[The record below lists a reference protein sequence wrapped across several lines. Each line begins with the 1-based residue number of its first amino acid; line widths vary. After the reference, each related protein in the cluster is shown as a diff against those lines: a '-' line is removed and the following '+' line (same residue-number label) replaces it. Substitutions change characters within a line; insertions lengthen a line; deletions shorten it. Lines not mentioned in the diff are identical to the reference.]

1 MAGGVRDER
10 WVKPSRATVWPSR
23 TRDRTA
29 SASDVIS
36 ATWAQSTGAV
46 AVGTVGAVNDRLP
59 VPGGGG
65 SLGSVLLEAVDR
77 AATTRWDAAVRRA
90 ASASGATIEVKV
102 AAVTRTFARE
112 LAVAGAATGGAAAVP
127 GVGTAAAMAAT
138 AADMGWFTLRIADLV
153 LTIAALHGHQRAT
166 VEERR
171 AWILSVLAFG
181 EGSAAG
187 FSRMTGEMG
196 QDLSRKALGRIPPG
210 VLRAI
215 NRKLGRSVLTRF
227 GARRGVVTLGRVLPF
242 GIGAAVG
249 GSANYMSVQAIGRHA
264 DNFFRS
270 LPYEPTPPA

>member
-1 MAGGVRDER
+1 M
-10 WVKPSRATVWPSR
+10 S
-23 TRDRTA
+23 
-29 SASDVIS
+29 
-36 ATWAQSTGAV
+36 
-46 AVGTVGAVNDRLP
+46 DRLP
-59 VPGGGG
+59 VRPNVGN
-65 SLGSVLLEAVDR
+65 LGLVLLEAVDR

-90 ASASGATIEVKV
+90 NGAPGATVEERA

-127 GVGTAAAMAAT
+127 GVGTATAMAAT
-138 AADMGWFTLRIADLV
+138 AADLGWFTLRIADLI

-187 FSRMTGEMG
+187 FARMAGEVG
-196 QDLSRKALGRIPPG
+196 HDLGRKAVGRIPAG
-210 VLRAI
+210 ALRAI
-215 NRKLGRSVLTRF
+215 NRRLARSVLTRF
-227 GARRGVVTLGRVLPF
+227 GTRRGVLTLGRILPF

-249 GSANYMSVQAIGRHA
+249 GSANYTSVQAIGRHA

-270 LPYEPTPPA
+270 LPHELPPAP

>member
-1 MAGGVRDER
+1 M
-10 WVKPSRATVWPSR
+10 
-23 TRDRTA
+23 
-29 SASDVIS
+29 
-36 ATWAQSTGAV
+36 
-46 AVGTVGAVNDRLP
+46 NDRLP
-59 VPGGGG
+59 ARLGVE

-77 AATTRWDAAVRRA
+77 AASTRWRVAVRRA
-90 ASASGATIEVKV
+90 ASAPGTTVDEKV

-127 GVGTAAAMAAT
+127 GVGTATAMAAT
-138 AADMGWFTLRIADLV
+138 AADLGWFTLRIADLV
-153 LTIAALHGHQRAT
+153 LTIAALHGHQRAS

-187 FSRMTGEMG
+187 FARMAGEMG
-196 QDLSRKALGRIPPG
+196 QDLGRKALSRIPAG

-227 GARRGVVTLGRVLPF
+227 GARRGVITLGRVLPF

-264 DNFFRS
+264 DSFFRS
-270 LPYEPTPPA
+270 LPYELPPPS